1 MAYNRWL
8 SPDELEH
15 HGVKGQTWGVT
26 NGPPYPLSR
35 QKRFR
40 TIGPDGRPITS
51 KVAYKKAM
59 KVQRAAN
66 RSERR
71 AHPNGTEEDKKEK
84 NSFFARAKRK
94 YRELDK
100 KWAEENARAEAEE
113 QAREEKER
121 SDWEAAKKRLED
133 SGIPKEEA
141 ERMLNRATPHRHT
154 IRGMSW
160 GSRSGDSESFDDR
173 YDDDETLSRSE
184 RLNSFIDQYEKR
196 RNDVKEHGTIDE
208 VMKFRDTFTTSEWK
222 AIADRLDAESRVSKY
237 LTNKVSGSS
246 LPSDSKLKDLYLKGT
261 AREVYERRADFTID
275 QLDAIS
281 KRLQAESII
290 GDYASKQVDV
300 PSKAYTNFKKLSDV
314 LSVAGNSADSISKIV
329 KVFGGS
335 GGGGGKQKV
344 KGPKESN
351 DQKGQKDVTLA
362 DIAKSLKGLND
373 VNKSLEE
380 IKKKLGK
387 S

>member
-71 AHPNGTEEDKKEK
+71 AHPNGTEEDKKER
-84 NSFFARAKRK
+84 NSLFAKFKRSYREIEKGRKEAIAEEEETFKKAESNFNDAKERLIKSGMPRERADRIFNDAIKGFYGHTKGTRAKS
-94 YRELDK
+94 LDE
-100 KWAEENARAEAEE
+100 AARFIDNAIDIYEE
-113 QAREEKER
+113 QREK
-121 SDWEAAKKRLED
+121 
-133 SGIPKEEA
+133 
-141 ERMLNRATPHRHT
+141 
-154 IRGMSW
+154 
-160 GSRSGDSESFDDR
+160 
-173 YDDDETLSRSE
+173 
-184 RLNSFIDQYEKR
+184 
-196 RNDVKEHGTIDE
+196 VKDHGTIDE
-208 VMKFRDTFTTSEWK
+208 VMKLRETFTTSEWK

-335 GGGGGKQKV
+335 GSSGGGGGKQKV

>member
-71 AHPNGTEEDKKEK
+71 AHPNGTEEDKKER
-84 NSFFARAKRK
+84 NSFGARVVRA
-94 YRELDK
+94 YRTHKAD
-100 KWAEENARAEAEE
+100 
-113 QAREEKER
+113 
-121 SDWEAAKKRLED
+121 AKKRAEHEEQFKKDNKLFEEALDRVEGIEGLSDKEQSELSKILAKQQHDEKRKGSTNAKELADEVNAFADRIEKGRLED
-133 SGIPKEEA
+133 AKAHGSA
-141 ERMLNRATPHRHT
+141 E
-154 IRGMSW
+154 
-160 GSRSGDSESFDDR
+160 
-173 YDDDETLSRSE
+173 
-184 RLNSFIDQYEKR
+184 
-196 RNDVKEHGTIDE
+196 E
-208 VMKFRDTFTTSEWK
+208 VMKLRDKFTTDDWK
-222 AIADRLDAESRVSKY
+222 EIARRLDAEAAVSKY
-237 LTNKVSGSS
+237 LTNKVSESPSGSS
-246 LPSDSKLKDLYLKGT
+246 IPSDSKLKALYLKGT

-281 KRLQAESII
+281 KRLKAESII
-290 GDYASKQVDV
+290 GEYANKQVDV

-335 GGGGGKQKV
+335 GGSGGGGGKQKI

-351 DQKGQKDVTLA
+351 DQKGQKEVTLA